1 MPPYLNNQPMAKA
14 DVAHLGNMKNVKN
27 CGLSSVVNT
36 HLPILILCSVPPL
49 EMVAHMLKVS
59 EGWLPTK
66 PRLIGADRQSQ
77 HMPKAQFSVWQSL
90 FLSFSFYSLTRLN
103 APSPPCT
110 QH

>member
-1 MPPYLNNQPMAKA
+1 MFLQWQIRRCLCIK
-14 DVAHLGNMKNVKN
+14 L
-27 CGLSSVVNT
+27 T
-36 HLPILILCSVPPL
+36 HLPVLIMCSVPPL

-90 FLSFSFYSLTRLN
+90 FLFLFSDST
-103 APSPPCT
+103 
-110 QH
+110 

>member
-1 MPPYLNNQPMAKA
+1 MAKA

-36 HLPILILCSVPPL
+36 HLPSLILCSVPPL

-103 APSPPCT
+103 APSPPWT